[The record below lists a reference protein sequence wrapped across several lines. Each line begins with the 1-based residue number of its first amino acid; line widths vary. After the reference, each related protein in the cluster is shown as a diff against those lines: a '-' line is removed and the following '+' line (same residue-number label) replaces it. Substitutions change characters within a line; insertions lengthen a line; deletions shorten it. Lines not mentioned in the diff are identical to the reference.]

1 MIRALHGWV
10 EHEGS
15 DLPLHLTLLLLL
27 LAPIGDLELRMA
39 VLLLACAG
47 LLHRGVLRSPWL
59 WALLAA
65 LTGWRVVH
73 AWPVADNHAYLLAY
87 WCLAVGIARML
98 PDPHDAQARSA
109 RWLIAG
115 VFVFAAAWKLVL
127 SDDFLDGRFF
137 RVALL
142 TDPRFEGFAR
152 WVGSMSADQL
162 ESSRTFLFQSRVGPE
177 LTIPPLV
184 EPPRLRAVALALT
197 WTAAALESLVAV
209 LFVVRVRDVARHA
222 ALLGFCV
229 GAYAL
234 APVEGFGWL
243 LLALGCASA
252 PVDATRTRAAYV
264 ACYALLLL
272 YTGFHG

>member
-1 MIRALHGWV
+1 MRALREWL
-10 EHEGS
+10 EREGV

-27 LAPIGDLELRMA
+27 LVPVGQWNVRPML
-39 VLLLACAG
+39 LLLACAG
-47 LLHRGVLRSPWL
+47 LLHRGVRRSPWL
-59 WALLAA
+59 WAALAA
-65 LTGWRVVH
+65 LTSWRVVE
-73 AWPVADNHAYLLAY
+73 AWPAADNHAYLLAY
-87 WCLAVGIARML
+87 WCLALGIARAL
-98 PDPHDAQARSA
+98 PDPEAAQARSA
-109 RWLIAG
+109 RWLIGAT
-115 VFVFAAAWKLVL
+115 FIFAAAWKLAL

-229 GAYAL
+229 GTYAL